1 MYNSQHLRQMKQEFK
16 DMVEDKFDR
25 RMNYRYVFNT
35 PFRFILLASL
45 FPNVACI
52 GILFPKNI
60 SFFSDPA
67 VERDFGR
74 KLYPWRNIKASEPEP
89 ASSRLAQAHADR
101 ARREVTP
108 VNRPRI
114 FVYHRSTQDLPP
126 PSHIYIR

>member
-1 MYNSQHLRQMKQEFK
+1 MCSIPP
-16 DMVEDKFDR
+16 FDS
-25 RMNYRYVFNT
+25 YHYQ
-35 PFRFILLASL
+35 PYY
-45 FPNVACI
+45 VACI
-52 GILFPKNI
+52 GILLPKNI

>member
-25 RMNYRYVFNT
+25 RMNYRYVLIT
-35 PFRFILLASL
+35 PFRFISL
-45 FPNVACI
+45 SNVACI
-52 GILFPKNI
+52 GILLPNNI

-74 KLYPWRNIKASEPEP
+74 KLYPWRNVKASEPEP

-108 VNRPRI
+108 VGNRPRI

>member
-1 MYNSQHLRQMKQEFK
+1 MLITRSIHFIITYIEKRVS
-16 DMVEDKFDR
+16 
-25 RMNYRYVFNT
+25 
-35 PFRFILLASL
+35 ILL
-45 FPNVACI
+45 V
-52 GILFPKNI
+52 KHV

-108 VNRPRI
+108 VGNRPRI